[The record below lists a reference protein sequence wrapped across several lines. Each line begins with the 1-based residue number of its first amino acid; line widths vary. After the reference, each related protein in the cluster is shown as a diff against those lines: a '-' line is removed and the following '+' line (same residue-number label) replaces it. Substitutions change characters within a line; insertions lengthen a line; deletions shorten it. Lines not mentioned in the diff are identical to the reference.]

1 MVFGRFVDYQ
11 LAKYDLRQKALKSNR
26 RAIMRKLLPL
36 LLITLF
42 VAPAYSFDYVMG
54 PVKHNVPSS
63 FPSKPARGV
72 PYTDPV
78 FHTTIIRITDA
89 ATDDDP
95 ASRYVISSYAKWN
108 PENSDGTRAIL
119 QANINGTA
127 LYNVDKNS
135 PQKYTFV
142 KFLTAPPFGGGTI
155 SGREPRWDATDPHKF
170 YFVYG
175 MRFYS
180 YTIVEGG
187 TDYTTLVRDFSS
199 DYPNGDRIYMDEEG
213 NPSDDRRYWV
223 WTVDEFGHKNRA
235 FSYDKATNT
244 IIGNLDPTAFNA
256 ICGPPDPYT
265 NWVSFTP
272 NGNKIIIGGVDDD
285 GKAGLLS
292 YNKDFTNKVDLQGWQ
307 QHSDA
312 GIDFNGNDV
321 LVGIDMF
328 LQGYIFVDLSTGTHN
343 CMNRR
348 PWPDTLNE
356 SGMEGNHTTAST
368 FAVAK
373 PGWALFSTDRV
384 GSTGDC
390 NTTGDHFDC
399 QLIFLM
405 EIKDTGCVS
414 DPNINITNP
423 ARVWQIAHHNT
434 GSGGYNNC
442 AHATMNKAGTRIYF
456 KSSWNDPTTPINDCT
471 VDHPCETYIVEL
483 PSTWYKDLA
492 GAVPYTIGLPSAP
505 PAGRTFITSYAFN
518 DGNATTI
525 ASKYGIIITKSDK
538 APAVTTMKSTNASMK
553 AFYYKDVL
561 THGSTYYVL
570 DAVSGKKIVHKDWG
584 WYLMDISN
592 PSYVNDIKTD
602 ISSTLNANT
611 QFDGVFLDDVKLS
624 LDATEYYQEGTTTNP
639 TFLYGLVTNWQT
651 NMNTLLSAIKTQIG
665 SKLAIINSSP
675 WAGSTS
681 PNYLSR
687 VDGLYDEAYGHAN
700 WDNASTFLS
709 TDSWKYHL
717 DMMISTI
724 NNFKYYLAQSGV
736 ADGAKEAEINKL
748 VKYCF
753 ASFMLGVSGSGYGKH
768 YFTPSL
774 TYSNYYWYTDW
785 GLNIGTP
792 IGAYSQINGK
802 SSYRRDFTNGI
813 VIVNPTDSGETVSL
827 GGNYRDENGNT
838 LSSITLS
845 AREGAILF
853 TTALDTV
860 APAPPKGLRVTN

>member
-1 MVFGRFVDYQ
+1 L
-11 LAKYDLRQKALKSNR
+11 LA
-26 RAIMRKLLPL
+26 
-36 LLITLF
+36 
-42 VAPAYSFDYVMG
+42 
-54 PVKHNVPSS
+54 
-63 FPSKPARGV
+63 
-72 PYTDPV
+72 
-78 FHTTIIRITDA
+78 
-89 ATDDDP
+89 
-95 ASRYVISSYAKWN
+95 
-108 PENSDGTRAIL
+108 
-119 QANINGTA
+119 
-127 LYNVDKNS
+127 S
-135 PQKYTFV
+135 PFY
-142 KFLTAPPFGGGTI
+142 GGTI
-155 SGREPRWDATDPHKF
+155 SGREPRWDATNPKKF

-175 MRFYS
+175 MKFYS
-180 YTIVEGG
+180 YTIVGDTEGN
-187 TDYTTLVRDFSS
+187 DYTTLIRDFSS
-199 DYPNGDRIYMDEEG
+199 DFPNGEQIFVDEEG
-213 NPSDDRRYWV
+213 NPSDDSRYWV
-223 WTVDEFGHKNRA
+223 WFVVEGGDKTRA
-235 FSYDKATNT
+235 FSYDKTTNT
-244 IIGNLDPTAFNA
+244 ILGQLTTAQFDQIGKPPTCSRA
-256 ICGPPDPYT
+256 
-265 NWVSFTP
+265 NWVSFSADGSKILFGAATNP
-272 NGNKIIIGGVDDD
+272 GCIGLCTLDKYLTWPPVGMNAWQNHSDCGVDVNGN
-285 GKAGLLS
+285 
-292 YNKDFTNKVDLQGWQ
+292 N
-307 QHSDA
+307 
-312 GIDFNGNDV
+312 V
-321 LVGIDMF
+321 LVGIN
-328 LQGYIFVDLSTGTHN
+328 IVTG
-343 CMNRR
+343 
-348 PWPDTLNE
+348 DKY
-356 SGMEGNHTTAST
+356 GMINDNTGVGTCLVKRNGAFAHVMAQT
-368 FAVAK
+368 FQARK
-373 PGWALFSTDRV
+373 PGWAVVSTDQ
-384 GSTGDC
+384 GYGCPIQYDCTCSTDW
-390 NTTGDHFDC
+390 DC

-405 EIKDTGCVS
+405 EIKAPTPDCNYGSSNNSATR
-414 DPNINITNP
+414 I
-423 ARVWQIAHHNT
+423 WQIAHT
-434 GSGGYNNC
+434 YTMDVGYSD
-442 AHATMNKAGTRIYF
+442 AAFATMNRAGTRIYF
-456 KSSWNDPTTPINDCT
+456 STNWVYPGQVCSTTY
-471 VDHPCETYIVEL
+471 PCETYIVEL

-639 TFLYGLVTNWQT
+639 TFPSGLVTNWQT

-675 WAGSTS
+675 WAGGTS

-700 WDNASTFLS
+700 WDKASTFLS

-724 NNFKYYLAQSGV
+724 NNSKYYLAQSGV
-736 ADGAKEAEINKL
+736 ADGATEAETNKL

-792 IGAYSQINGK
+792 IGAYSQISGK